1 MTTEER
7 LSSAERH
14 IAELQDQTSTMAQG
28 QNAHGAIL
36 DRMGEALER
45 LALAYVDTSNSLVRI
60 EALVQDQVERLV
72 RMEERLGLIEER
84 LGLMEDRQGRMEER
98 LERIEAIVQD
108 HTRTLQA
115 HSVDLSAIR
124 AVLEQDQDE
133 PDP

>member
-1 MTTEER
+1 
-7 LSSAERH
+7 
-14 IAELQDQTSTMAQG
+14 
-28 QNAHGAIL
+28 
-36 DRMGEALER
+36 
-45 LALAYVDTSNSLVRI
+45 
-60 EALVQDQVERLV
+60 
-72 RMEERLGLIEER
+72 
-84 LGLMEDRQGRMEER
+84 MEER

>member
-36 DRMGEALER
+36 GRMGEALER
-45 LALAYVDTSNSLVRI
+45 LALAYVDTSN
-60 EALVQDQVERLV
+60 RLV

-84 LGLMEDRQGRMEER
+84 LRLMEDRQGRMEER